1 MINKNNTYHPCLNTL
16 GFGAKPQLNFSVCEA
31 NTLTWFYANKEAGSR
46 YFCESLFWA
55 SQPKQAAKT

>member
-31 NTLTWFYANKEAGSR
+31 NTLTWFYANKEKVVMCRRLIDRAR
-46 YFCESLFWA
+46 
-55 SQPKQAAKT
+55 